1 MASLPDVTT
10 VRGWANVTAQSLTD
24 EQIEQIIDA
33 EAALQGAVC
42 RYASANGDMPAAL
55 AQALL
60 RRCAREISARQLP
73 LGLTADTSGEYAP
86 VRLPNFDA
94 EINRLEAPYRIV
106 AVA

>member
-1 MASLPDVTT
+1 MATRPDVAA
-10 VRGWANVTAQSLTD
+10 VRAWSNVSAQSLSD
-24 EQIEQIIDA
+24 AQLQQIVDA
-33 EAALQGAVC
+33 ETALQDVMCPTTAPD
-42 RYASANGDMPAAL
+42 YPPSL

-60 RRCAREISARQLP
+60 RRCAREIGSRQLP

-94 EINRLEAPYRIV
+94 EIERLEASYRVI